1 MKRLIALCLCFA
13 LSVLSACGGSKSGE
27 ELFMYIWAEYIPD
40 SVFKQF
46 EDETGIKIRVST
58 FDNLDDMFAK
68 IKITDGGEGYD
79 LVMPSIEY
87 ASLLKNQGYLQKL
100 DKRLLPNFKN
110 MDPNYINL
118 PFDKGNEYTV
128 PFTVGTSTF
137 AVNSKKVD
145 PEKLKKLE
153 DLSRPEYKKRLLLLN
168 DIRAVMGIGLRMN
181 GHSINDR
188 NKEHIKQ
195 AYETLKEKILPN
207 VKGFDTEAAAQALL
221 NGEVDIAMTWN
232 GLVYAAMQENPD
244 IVEVRMN
251 DGMNFWMDSFALL
264 KKAKNVV
271 NAHKFLD
278 FIMRPDVS
286 AKITSEYQYSSP
298 NAAARKLLP
307 EKVRNNKTL
316 YPDKSD
322 VQKGEFENDIG
333 DALPVYEKYWTK
345 IKTGS

>member
-46 EDETGIKIRVST
+46 EDETGIKNRVST

-110 MDPNYINL
+110 MDPNYVNL

-264 KKAKNVV
+264 KKSKNVV

-333 DALPVYEKYWTK
+333 DALPVYEKYWIK

>member
-100 DKRLLPNFKN
+100 DKRLLSNFKN
-110 MDPNYINL
+110 MDPNYVNL

-264 KKAKNVV
+264 KKSKNVV

>member
-110 MDPNYINL
+110 MDPNYVNL

-264 KKAKNVV
+264 KKSKNAV

>member
-1 MKRLIALCLCFA
+1 MKRLTALCLGFA
-13 LSVLSACGGSKSGE
+13 LSLLSACGGSNSGE
-27 ELFMYIWAEYIPD
+27 ELYMYIWAEYIPD

-46 EDETGIKIRVST
+46 EEETGVKVRVST

-110 MDPNYINL
+110 IDPNYLNL

-137 AVNSKKVD
+137 AVNKKKID
-145 PEKLKKLE
+145 PKKLKTLA
-153 DLSRPEYKKRLLLLN
+153 DLGRPEYKKRLLLLN
-168 DIRAVMGIGLRMN
+168 DIRAVMGIGLKMN
-181 GHSINDR
+181 GYSINDR
-188 NKEHIKQ
+188 NEEHVKQ
-195 AYETLKEKILPN
+195 AYQTLKEKIVPN

-232 GLVYAAMQENPD
+232 GLVYAAMRENPD
-244 IVEVRMN
+244 IEEVRMS
-251 DGMNFWMDSFALL
+251 DGMNFWIDSFALL
-264 KKAKNVV
+264 KKAKNPV

-278 FIMRPDVS
+278 FVMRPDIS
-286 AKITSEYQYSSP
+286 AKITEEYRYSSP

-307 EKVRNNKTL
+307 KEIRENETL
-316 YPDKSD
+316 YPDKAE
-322 VQKGEFENDIG
+322 VKRGEFENDIG
-333 DALPVYEKYWTK
+333 DALPVYEKYWTR

>member
-110 MDPNYINL
+110 MDPNYVNL

-264 KKAKNVV
+264 KKSKNVV

-307 EKVRNNKTL
+307 EKVRNNKTS

>member
-195 AYETLKEKILPN
+195 AYKTLKEKIVPN

>member
-110 MDPNYINL
+110 MDPNYVNL

-232 GLVYAAMQENPD
+232 GLVYASMQENPD

-264 KKAKNVV
+264 KKSKNVV

>member
-40 SVFKQF
+40 SVVKQF
-46 EDETGIKIRVST
+46 DDETGLKIRVST

-110 MDPNYINL
+110 MDPNYVNL

-264 KKAKNVV
+264 KKSKNVV

-333 DALPVYEKYWTK
+333 DALPVYEKYWIK